1 MKRWTNDRIGA
12 GLLLLFF
19 MAYGLLSQEIRLLP
33 GQSGNVFNARTL
45 PHFLTAVGVIGALW
59 LFFRSQLPSS
69 GGLRT
74 LNWGRFA
81 GTLILM
87 WCYGLA
93 LRPAGFLI
101 ATAAFLGASF
111 LLLGERRFLLF
122 LQDPTKIDMRI
133 RVIGIE
139 LQRAAISGRG
149 VIRTHGFKINP

>member
-101 ATAAFLGASF
+101 ATAAFLGPSF
-111 LLLGERRFLLF
+111 LLLGERRWRVMALVTVITTLCFWLLAYRGLNVFLPPWP
-122 LQDPTKIDMRI
+122 QPAYASMP
-133 RVIGIE
+133 
-139 LQRAAISGRG
+139 
-149 VIRTHGFKINP
+149 HG